1 MFVILILIIID
12 LYILMNTGKN
22 TVEKYS
28 EAELSLA
35 LKDGKTVWT
44 VYGTTWCG
52 WTEKQVGYLIKK
64 KIPHKFIDCEKDN
77 CDGIDSFPYMESS
90 SGEKVVGYKEV

>member
-22 TVEKYS
+22 AVENYS

-35 LKDGKTVWT
+35 VKDGKTVWT

-52 WTEKQVGYLIKK
+52 WTTKQIQYLIKK
-64 KIPHKFIDCEKDN
+64 KIPYKFIDCEKDN
-77 CDGIDSFPYMESS
+77 CDGIESFPFMESS

>member
-22 TVEKYS
+22 AVENYS

-35 LKDGKTVWT
+35 VKDGKTVWT

-52 WTEKQVGYLIKK
+52 WTTKQIQYLIKK
-64 KIPHKFIDCEKDN
+64 KIPYKFIDCEKDN
-77 CDGIDSFPYMESS
+77 CDGIESFPVMESS

>member
-22 TVEKYS
+22 AVENYS

-35 LKDGKTVWT
+35 VKDGKTVWT

-52 WTEKQVGYLIKK
+52 WTTKQIQYLIKK
-64 KIPHKFIDCEKDN
+64 KIPYKFIDCEKDN
-77 CDGIDSFPYMESS
+77 CDGIESFPFMESS
-90 SGEKVVGYKEV
+90 NGEKVVGYKEV